1 MGLKK
6 NLNFMSKKI
15 FIKTFGCQ
23 MNEYDSN
30 RIFDTV
36 KKIGFEKTDKYEDA
50 NCYLLNTCH
59 IRDKAKEK
67 VYHEIGR
74 VKKIFRSKKKPIIV
88 VAGCVAQAENQEMLK
103 REPYIDIVIGPQSY
117 HKINDA
123 ILKHTNSKKK
133 EEETEFDTISKFNYL
148 SKIKNKD
155 SKISSFLTIQEGC
168 DKFCHFCVVP
178 YTRGPEYSRPF
189 DQIINE
195 AKEIVHGGAK
205 EIILLGQNVNAY
217 SFKDGNKEF
226 RLSDL
231 LLALENFNELERVRY
246 TTSHPKDMTD
256 DLINVYKKS
265 TKLMPLV
272 HLPVQSGSNKILKLM
287 NRKHTIEEYLKIYKK
302 LKKINPNIEFSSDF
316 IIGYPEENDDDF
328 KNTLELIER
337 VKFTNSYSFI
347 FSPRP
352 GTIAAELNLVD
363 KKKSKERLEII
374 QKRLFKNQIEK
385 NKSLEGKMV
394 KVLVE
399 NRMKDGIKLFGRT
412 EYMTSVIFDGGL
424 ENIGKI
430 VQVEITSS
438 NQNSLFGELKES
450 YKQKVA

>member
-1 MGLKK
+1 MELKK
-6 NLNFMSKKI
+6 NLNLMLQKI

-74 VKKIFRSKKKPIIV
+74 VKKIFRSKKKPIVI

-123 ILKHTNSKKK
+123 ILNYSNNKKK

-148 SKIKNKD
+148 SKIRNKD

-189 DQIINE
+189 KQIVDE
-195 AKEIVHGGAK
+195 AKQLIQSGAK

-217 SFKDGNKEF
+217 RYKDKNKEF

-231 LLALENFNELERVRY
+231 LLELESFDELDRIRY
-246 TTSHPKDMTD
+246 TTSHPKDMSD
-256 DLINVYKKS
+256 DLINVYKVS
-265 TKLMPLV
+265 NKLMPLV

-287 NRKHTIEEYLKIYKK
+287 NRKHTVEEYLVIYEK

-316 IIGYPEENDDDF
+316 IIGYPEENNDDF
-328 KNTLELIER
+328 QNTMKLIEKI
-337 VKFTNSYSFI
+337 KFTNSYSFI

-352 GTIAAELNLVD
+352 GTVAADFDLVD
-363 KKKSKERLEII
+363 KKQSKERLEII
-374 QKRLFKNQIEK
+374 QKILFENQIKKNQ
-385 NKSLEGKMV
+385 SLENTV
-394 KVLVE
+394 VNVLVE
-399 NRMKDGIKLFGRT
+399 NRMKDGVKLFGRT
-412 EYMTSVIFDGGL
+412 EYMTSVIFDGTL
-424 ENIGKI
+424 ENIGKV
-430 VQVEITSS
+430 VQVEITST
-438 NQNSLFGELKES
+438 NQNSLFGKLKEG

>member
-6 NLNFMSKKI
+6 NPNLMSKKI

-23 MNEYDSN
+23 MNEYDSK

-36 KKIGFEKTDKYEDA
+36 KKIGFKKTENYEDA

-74 VKKIFRSKKKPIIV
+74 LKKIFRFKKKPIVII
-88 VAGCVAQAENQEMLK
+88 AGCVAQAENQEMLK

-117 HKINDA
+117 HKINATIQGYID
-123 ILKHTNSKKK
+123 NKKK

-148 SKIKNKD
+148 SKIRNKD
-155 SKISSFLTIQEGC
+155 SKVSSFLTIQEGC

-189 DQIINE
+189 DQIMTE
-195 AKEIVHGGAK
+195 AKDIVQGGAK

-217 SFKDGNKEF
+217 SFKHENKEF

-231 LLALENFNELERVRY
+231 LSELENLNELERIRY
-246 TTSHPKDMTD
+246 TTSHPKDMTN
-256 DLINVYKKS
+256 DLINFYKRSK
-265 TKLMPLV
+265 KLMPLV

-287 NRKHTIEEYLKIYKK
+287 NRKHTIEKYLLIYEK
-302 LKKINPNIEFSSDF
+302 LKKINSNIEFSSDF

-328 KNTLELIER
+328 KHTMDLIEK
-337 VKFTNSYSFI
+337 VKFTNSFSFI

-352 GTIAAELNLVD
+352 GTVAADLELVD

-374 QKRLFKNQIEK
+374 QKKLSENQINK
-385 NKSLEGKMV
+385 NKSLEGKILN
-394 KVLVE
+394 VLVE
-399 NRMKDGIKLFGRT
+399 NKMKDGTKLFGRT
-412 EYMTSVIFDGGL
+412 EYMTSVVFDGSSDCV
-424 ENIGKI
+424 GKV
-430 VQVEITSS
+430 VQIEITSS
-438 NQNSLFGELKES
+438 NQNSLFGILKEN
-450 YKQKVA
+450 YKKKVA

>member
-6 NLNFMSKKI
+6 SPNLMDKKI

-23 MNEYDSN
+23 MNEYDSK
-30 RIFDTV
+30 RIFDSV

-74 VKKIFRSKKKPIIV
+74 VKKIFRYKKKPMVIIV
-88 VAGCVAQAENQEMLK
+88 GCVAQAENQEMLK

-123 ILKHTNSKKK
+123 ILNYSKDNKKK
-133 EEETEFDTISKFNYL
+133 EETEFDTISKFNYL
-148 SKIKNKD
+148 SKIKNKN
-155 SKISSFLTIQEGC
+155 SNVSSFLTIQEGC

-189 DQIINE
+189 NQIINE
-195 AKEIVHGGAK
+195 AKELIQSGAK

-217 SFKDGNKEF
+217 SYKEANKEF

-231 LLALENFNELERVRY
+231 LLELETFDKIERIRY
-246 TTSHPKDMTD
+246 TTSHPKDMTE
-256 DLINVYKKS
+256 DLINVYKNS
-265 TKLMPLV
+265 NKLMPLV
-272 HLPVQSGSNKILKLM
+272 HLPVQSGANKILELM
-287 NRKHTIEEYLKIYKK
+287 NRKHTVEEYLKIYEK
-302 LKKINPNIEFSSDF
+302 LKNINSDIEFSSDF
-316 IIGYPEENDDDF
+316 IIGYPEENDEDF
-328 KNTLELIER
+328 KDTIELIKKI
-337 VKFTNSYSFI
+337 KFTNSYSFI

-352 GTIAAELNLVD
+352 GTAAADLDLVD

-374 QKRLFKNQIEK
+374 QKKLFENQIKK
-385 NKSLEGKMV
+385 NKSLENTV
-394 KVLVE
+394 VNVLVE
-399 NRMKDGIKLFGRT
+399 NQMKDKKKLFGRT
-412 EYMTSVIFDGGL
+412 EYMTSVNFEGAL

-430 VQVEITSS
+430 VQVKITDS
-438 NQNSLFGELKES
+438 NQNSLFGKLKKS